1 MPPRHKSMCRGGFS
15 KHYHMKP
22 KTPYQRRIV
31 ELNKSVGALSDII
44 IEWARENAITHPAV
58 RRKNN
63 VTVCS
68 MCGNAMVYAGNS
80 RMVKCMECGR
90 TLRVIETDTWKSI
103 KGTLKGWFSTL
114 GVIDGLQVQRT
125 FEIRCRYLLKGQEHQ
140 YFIRELCRHW
150 LSPDGTPA
158 ITALPRLMGQ
168 FMDSFPF
175 NGKIE
180 LRGSSQMVYDYIAD
194 NAEVYPDYKLIPLL
208 SESLTI
214 EDILGYGR
222 QTTLQ
227 KALQAANNR

>member
-1 MPPRHKSMCRGGFS
+1 
-15 KHYHMKP
+15 MKP
-22 KTPYQRRIV
+22 KTPYQKRIV
-31 ELNKSVGALSDII
+31 ELNKSVIELPEDII
-44 IEWARENAITHPAV
+44 SWAKENAIIHPAV

-80 RMVKCMECGR
+80 RMVKCMVCGR
-90 TLRVIETDTWKSI
+90 TLRVIETDTWKSV

-125 FEIRCRYLLKGQEHQ
+125 FEIRCRYSLRDRKHE

-150 LSPDGTPA
+150 LSPEGELA
-158 ITALPRLMGQ
+158 ITALPRIMGQ

-180 LRGSSQMVYDYIAD
+180 LRGSSKMVYNYIAD
-194 NAEVYPDYKLIPLL
+194 NAEVYPEYQLIPLL
-208 SESLTI
+208 SDFLTP
-214 EDILGYGR
+214 EDILGHGR

-227 KALQAANNR
+227 KVLKFANNE

>member
-1 MPPRHKSMCRGGFS
+1 MCRGGIS
-15 KHYHMKP
+15 KLYHMKP
-22 KTPYQRRIV
+22 KTPYQKRIV
-31 ELNKSVGALSDII
+31 ELNRTVEALPENII
-44 IEWARENAITHPAV
+44 GWAKENAIFHPAV

-63 VTVCS
+63 VTVCP
-68 MCGNAMVYAGNS
+68 MCGNAMVYTGNA
-80 RMVKCMECGR
+80 RTVKCLECER
-90 TLRVIETDTWKSI
+90 TLQIIEADIWKSI

-125 FEIRCRYLLKGQEHQ
+125 FEIRCRYFMKDRKRE
-140 YFIRELCRHW
+140 YSIRELCRHW
-150 LSPDGTPA
+150 LSPNGSLA

-194 NAEVYPDYKLIPLL
+194 NAEINPDYQLIPPL
-208 SESLTI
+208 SDSLI
-214 EDILGYGR
+214 PEDILGYGR

-227 KALQAANNR
+227 KILKAANG

>member
-1 MPPRHKSMCRGGFS
+1 MCRGGFP

-22 KTPYQRRIV
+22 KTTYQKRIV
-31 ELNKSVGALSDII
+31 KLNKSVEALSENI
-44 IEWARENAITHPAV
+44 IEWAKESAITHSVV

-63 VTVCS
+63 VTVCP
-68 MCGNAMVYAGNS
+68 MCGNAMVYAGNA
-80 RMVKCMECGR
+80 RKVKCLECER
-90 TLRVIETDTWKSI
+90 TLQVIEADTWKSI

-125 FEIRCRYLLKGQEHQ
+125 FEIRCRYFMKDRKRE
-140 YFIRELCRHW
+140 YSIRELCRHW
-150 LSPDGTPA
+150 LSPDGSIA

-194 NAEVYPDYKLIPLL
+194 NAEVYPEYQLIPLL
-208 SESLTI
+208 SHSLTL
-214 EDILGYGR
+214 EDRFGYGR
-222 QTTLQ
+222 QTNLQ
-227 KALQAANNR
+227 KVLDIANNTQ